1 MTGQEVVRLNESAL
15 ASVLADVSFIETEI
29 KRLGKSELDHVFD
42 EVKHVCQSF
51 STSIALQRLI
61 LYPQTINII
70 LSDAVQAYM
79 EPSIRSMSY
88 PSVKPLSLAMILAK
102 LSKAASSQ
110 GGQANM
116 FKAARRRGEA
126 DEVARLAGK

>member
-1 MTGQEVVRLNESAL
+1 M

-51 STSIALQRLI
+51 YTSIALQRLI